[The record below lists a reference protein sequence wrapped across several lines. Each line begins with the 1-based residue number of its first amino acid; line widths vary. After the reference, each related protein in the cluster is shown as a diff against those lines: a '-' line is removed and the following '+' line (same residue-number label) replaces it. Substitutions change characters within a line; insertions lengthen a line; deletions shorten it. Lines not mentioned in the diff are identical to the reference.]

1 MNKYFFCSGY
11 DKSKKM
17 IFGDFCDGEKFK
29 DLKISAISQDYYKK
43 IVEIEG

>member
-1 MNKYFFCSGY
+1 MNKYFFCSAY
-11 DKSKKM
+11 DGSKKT
-17 IFGDFCDGEKFK
+17 IYGHFGEGEEFK